1 MILYFSATGNSK
13 YVAERISKETDE
25 KMISVVDCIKENKF
39 DFSDENIGIITPTYN
54 WTLPSIVREFIEKAN
69 FECEYLYFIATYGT
83 TCGATGK
90 AANELIKGKEINAYY
105 SVQMPDTWTPT
116 FDLSTDEKAA
126 KFTKNTEA
134 QIDFIIDKI
143 SKKRNGKFMR
153 FTIPK
158 LLVDTV
164 MEPIYNNKVR
174 KTSNFVL
181 EDSCVGCGLCAKKC
195 PVNAIEM
202 QNGKPKWI
210 KDKCVMCLGCLH
222 RCPKFAIQ
230 YKNRTKNHGQYIN
243 PNMKGKI

>member
-1 MILYFSATGNSK
+1 
-13 YVAERISKETDE
+13 
-25 KMISVVDCIKENKF
+25 
-39 DFSDENIGIITPTYN
+39 
-54 WTLPSIVREFIEKAN
+54 
-69 FECEYLYFIATYGT
+69 
-83 TCGATGK
+83 
-90 AANELIKGKEINAYY
+90 
-105 SVQMPDTWTPT
+105 MPDTWTPT
-116 FDLSTDEKAA
+116 FDLSTDEKVA
-126 KFTKNTEA
+126 KFTKNTET

-143 SKKRNGKFMR
+143 GKKEKGKFMG

-158 LLVDTV
+158 FVVDTV

-181 EDSCVGCGLCAKKC
+181 EDTCVGCGLCAKKC

-243 PNMKGKI
+243 QNMKGKI

>member
-13 YVAERISKETDE
+13 YVAERISKKVDE
-25 KMISVVDCIKENKF
+25 KLISVVDCIKENMF

-54 WTLPSIVREFIEKAN
+54 WTLPSIVREFIKKAN
-69 FECEYLYFIATYGT
+69 FECKYLYFTATYGT

-90 AANELIKGKEINAYY
+90 IAKGLIKGKKIDAYY

-116 FDLSTDEKAA
+116 FDLSTDEKVA
-126 KFTKNTEA
+126 KFTKNTEK

-143 SKKRNGKFMR
+143 NKKEKGKFMG

-158 LLVDTV
+158 FAVDVV
-164 MEPIYNNKVR
+164 MESIYNNKVR
-174 KTSNFVL
+174 KTSNFVV
-181 EDSCVGCGLCAKKC
+181 EDSCIGCGLCAKKC
-195 PVNAIEM
+195 PVNAIKM
-202 QNGKPKWI
+202 QNGKPKWV

-222 RCPKFAIQ
+222 RCPSFAIQ
-230 YKNRTKNHGQYIN
+230 YQNRTKNHGQYIN